1 MPQHDYVLDNQ
12 SGASF
17 RADLNNALLAI
28 AGLNSGA
35 TAPSTTY
42 AFMLWADTANDL
54 LKIRNA
60 SNNAW
65 ITLGTLSATNLGL
78 LSLAGGTLADAADI
92 AVGTTTGSKIGT
104 ATAQKLGFW
113 NATPVVQPAS
123 ADQAALGAVTTVGTN
138 TGTPGAG
145 LSLIGDTSSTDQS
158 AALMN
163 DLAALREDIAAAF
176 TLINQLRSDLVA
188 TGLIKGAA

>member
-60 SNNAW
+60 ANNAW
-65 ITLGTLSATNLGL
+65 VTLGTLSATNLGL
-78 LSLAGGTLADAADI
+78 LSLAGGTLAEAANI
-92 AVGTTTGSKIGT
+92 ALGTSTGTKIGT

-113 NATPVVQPAS
+113 NATPVVQPSSAS
-123 ADQAALGAVTTVGTN
+123 QAALAAATTVGTN
-138 TGTPGAG
+138 TGTAAAG
-145 LSLIGDTSSTDQS
+145 LSLIGDTSTINQAS
-158 AALMN
+158 ALMN
-163 DLAALREDIAAAF
+163 DFASLRRDIAAAF

-188 TGLIKGAA
+188 VGIIKGAA

>member
-60 SNNAW
+60 ANNAW
-65 ITLGTLSATNLGL
+65 VTLGTLSATNFGL
-78 LSLAGGTLADAADI
+78 LSLAGGTLAEAANI
-92 AVGTTTGSKIGT
+92 ALGTSTGTKIGT

-113 NATPVVQPAS
+113 NATPVVQPSSAS
-123 ADQAALGAVTTVGTN
+123 QAALAAPTTVGTN
-138 TGTPGAG
+138 TGTAAAG
-145 LSLIGDTSSTDQS
+145 LSLIGDTSTINQAS
-158 AALMN
+158 ALMN
-163 DLAALREDIAAAF
+163 DFASLRRDIAAAF

-188 TGLIKGAA
+188 VGIIKGAA

>member
-60 SNNAW
+60 ANNAW
-65 ITLGTLSATNLGL
+65 VTLGTLSATNLGL
-78 LSLAGGTLADAADI
+78 LSLAGGTLADAANI
-92 AVGTTTGSKIGT
+92 AVGTSTGTKIGT
-104 ATAQKLGFW
+104 ATTQKLGLW

-123 ADQAALGAVTTVGTN
+123 ANQAALGAVTTVGAN
-138 TGTPGAG
+138 TGTAGAG
-145 LSLIGDTSSTDQS
+145 LSLIGDTTSVNQ
-158 AALMN
+158 AGALMN

-176 TLINQLRSDLVA
+176 TLVNQLRSDLVA
-188 TGLIKGAA
+188 VGLIKGAA

>member
-60 SNNAW
+60 ANNAW
-65 ITLGTLSATNLGL
+65 VTLGTLSATNLGL
-78 LSLAGGTLADAADI
+78 LSLAGGTLADAANI
-92 AVGTTTGSKIGT
+92 AVGTTTGTKIGT
-104 ATAQKLGFW
+104 ATTQKLGLW

-123 ADQAALGAVTTVGTN
+123 ANQAALGAVTTVGGN
-138 TGTPGAG
+138 TGTAGAG
-145 LSLIGDTSSTDQS
+145 LTLIGDTTSVNQATNI
-158 AALMN
+158 MN

-176 TLINQLRSDLVA
+176 TLVNQLRSDLV
-188 TGLIKGAA
+188 TIGLIKGAA